1 MVAREQQEIKSEVW
15 SLSIF
20 WTDPS
25 RLAKELLR
33 CLQSEK
39 KKSFVALDVWAVD
52 LASASGM
59 RGLGGISHPSFRL

>member
-33 CLQSEK
+33 RLQSEK
-39 KKSFVALDVWAVD
+39 KKFCCFRCVGGGLSFSQWHE
-52 LASASGM
+52 
-59 RGLGGISHPSFRL
+59 RLGWDFSSLF